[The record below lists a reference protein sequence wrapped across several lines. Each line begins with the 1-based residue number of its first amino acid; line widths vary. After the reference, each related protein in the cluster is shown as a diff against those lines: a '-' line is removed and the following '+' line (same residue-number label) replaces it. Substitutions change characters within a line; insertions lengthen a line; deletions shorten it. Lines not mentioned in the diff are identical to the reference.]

1 MSYFLSYCKGHCSAV
16 LSRYQTLRAEGLLC
30 DILLKVKEN
39 EFPAHKSLLACSS
52 DYFRAMFKSYTK
64 ESKAAI
70 IHLQVISAT
79 GLRHVL
85 DFIYTS
91 WLPLSFASLEDTLE
105 AATYLQVTEAIGLCS
120 QFLANNLTLENC
132 CFSANVAA
140 KFYLPDALSAAEKY
154 LIFNL
159 WKLLD
164 LDLAGLL
171 ELNFHSLKGIV
182 ESPDVPMV
190 KESHLLDLLLK
201 WLKYDK
207 LRLTH
212 TTSLLEHIRYGLIPV
227 EDLRKTYTQSE
238 VPLTAPIKCLIIKA
252 INYHSLI
259 FRQPILQ
266 DKYSTLRNQKT
277 RIILL
282 GGMIVDE
289 GPFSDVVAFDV
300 YNHKWRILT
309 QVPDKLQNHCV
320 CTVGNFLYVLGGET
334 EHSQRDLQI
343 PALTITNKVHRYDP
357 RFNKWI
363 QITDMLEKRCL
374 FSCCVLENK
383 IVAIGGQG
391 ENGSLHSSV
400 EVYNISRDTWT
411 KVKDLPGKI
420 HGHAGTVCK
429 NIVYISG
436 GKYMDQSNTS
446 KDLYAL
452 STLEGQW
459 RKQAPMSIARFGHQ
473 MATIRESIFTFLGLY
488 EPFSEI
494 EKYDPD
500 QNQWTRLRPLVYDRF
515 SYGLAVVEETALL
528 IGGKKWQDSQEIP
541 TQDVVGYDID
551 NDCWEEICKAS
562 LPWYGLQ
569 CAVLQLSEL
578 NDIQDIQQQKRPSVG
593 LPLSET

>member
-16 LSRYQTLRAEGLLC
+16 LSHYQTLRAEGALC

-64 ESKAAI
+64 ESKASVV
-70 IHLQVISAT
+70 HLQVVSAT
-79 GLRHVL
+79 GLQHVL

-105 AATYLQVTEAIGLCS
+105 AATYLQVTEAVGLCS
-120 QFLANNLTLENC
+120 QYLANNLTLETC
-132 CFSANVAA
+132 CFSANIAT
-140 KFYLPDALSAAEKY
+140 KFYLPDALAAAEKY
-154 LIFNL
+154 LIFHF
-159 WKLLD
+159 WKVMD
-164 LDLAGLL
+164 LDFAGLL
-171 ELNFHSLKGIV
+171 ELNFKSLKAVV

-190 KESHLLDLLLK
+190 KESNLLDLLLQ

-227 EDLRKTYTQSE
+227 EDLRKVYTQSE

-259 FRQPILQ
+259 FRQPIMQ
-266 DKYSTLRNQKT
+266 DKHSTLRNQKT

-282 GGMIVDE
+282 GGMIAGE
-289 GPFSDVVAFDV
+289 GPFGDVVAFDV
-300 YNHKWRILT
+300 YNHKWQILT
-309 QVPDKLQNHCV
+309 QAPCKVKNHCV
-320 CTVGNFLYVLGGET
+320 CTVGNFLYVLGGEKENSGSDPKSST
-334 EHSQRDLQI
+334 W
-343 PALTITNKVHRYDP
+343 TVTNEVHRYDP
-357 RFNKWI
+357 RFNQWI
-363 QITDMLEKRCL
+363 QTTGMLEKRCL
-374 FSCCVLENK
+374 FSCFVLKNMI
-383 IVAIGGQG
+383 IVIGGQS
-391 ENGSLHSSV
+391 ENGSLLSSV
-400 EVYNISRDTWT
+400 EVYNINRDVWT
-411 KVKDLPGKI
+411 KIQDLPAKM
-420 HGHAGTVCK
+420 HGHAGAVCK
-429 NIVYISG
+429 NVIYISG
-436 GKYMDQSNTS
+436 GKHMGQINTS

-452 STLEGQW
+452 SSLEGPW
-459 RKQAPMSIARFGHQ
+459 RKQASMSIARFGHQ
-473 MATIRESIFTFLGLY
+473 MATIRESIFTFLGFY

-500 QNQWTRLRPLVYDRF
+500 QNQWTRLRPLAYDRF

-528 IGGKKWQDSQEIP
+528 IGGKKWQASQEIP

-551 NDCWEEICKAS
+551 NDCWEEICKS
-562 LPWYGLQ
+562 PLPWYGVQ

-578 NDIQDIQQQKRPSVG
+578 QDAQGVQQQKRRAVEATPH
-593 LPLSET
+593 

>member
-1 MSYFLSYCKGHCSAV
+1 MSYFLSYCKEHCNSV
-16 LSRYQTLRAEGLLC
+16 LSRYQNLRAEGLLC
-30 DILLKVKEN
+30 DILLKVNEN

-79 GLRHVL
+79 GLQHVL

-91 WLPLSFASLEDTLE
+91 WLPLSFDTLEDTLE

-120 QFLANNLTLENC
+120 QYLTNNLTLQTC
-132 CFSANVAA
+132 CFSANIAA
-140 KFYLPDALSAAEKY
+140 KFYLPDALPTTERY
-154 LIFNL
+154 IIMNV

-164 LDLAGLL
+164 MDFTGLL
-171 ELNFHSLKGIV
+171 ELNFQSLKAVV
-182 ESPDVPMV
+182 ESPDVPML
-190 KESHLLDLLLK
+190 KESNLLDLLLK
-201 WLKYDK
+201 WLKHDK
-207 LRLTH
+207 LRLIY
-212 TTSLLEHIRYGLIPV
+212 TTSLLEHIRYGLVPV
-227 EDLRKTYTQSE
+227 EELRKVYTQSE

-259 FRQPILQ
+259 FRQPLLQ

-277 RIILL
+277 QIILL
-282 GGMIVDE
+282 GGMAAHE
-289 GPFSDVVAFDV
+289 GPISDVVAFDV
-300 YNHKWRILT
+300 YNHSWQTLT
-309 QVPDKLQNHCV
+309 QVQDRVQNHCV

-334 EHSQRDLQI
+334 EDLQSDPKSPI
-343 PALTITNKVHRYDP
+343 WTATNKVHRYDP

-363 QITDMLEKRCL
+363 QITGMLEKRCQ
-374 FSCCVLENK
+374 FSCCILEN
-383 IVAIGGQG
+383 IIFAIGGQG

-400 EVYNISRDTWT
+400 EVYNISRDRWT
-411 KVKDLPGKI
+411 KVRDLPCKI

-429 NIVYISG
+429 NTIYISG
-436 GKYMDQSNTS
+436 GRYVDQNNTT
-446 KDLYAL
+446 KDMYSLCM
-452 STLEGQW
+452 LEGQW
-459 RKQAPMSIARFGHQ
+459 RKEAPMSIARFGHQ
-473 MATIRESIFTFLGLY
+473 MATIRDCIFTFLGLY

-515 SYGLAVVEETALL
+515 SYGLAVVEDTALL

-541 TQDVVGYDID
+541 TQDVVGYDIE
-551 NDCWEEICKAS
+551 NDCWEEICKAA

-578 NDIQDIQQQKRPSVG
+578 IDIKDRQ
-593 LPLSET
+593 

>member
-16 LSRYQTLRAEGLLC
+16 LSHYQTLRAEGALC

-64 ESKAAI
+64 ESKASVV
-70 IHLQVISAT
+70 HLQVVSAT
-79 GLRHVL
+79 GLQHIL

-91 WLPLSFASLEDTLE
+91 WLSLSFASLEDTLE
-105 AATYLQVTEAIGLCS
+105 AATYLQVTEAVGLCS
-120 QFLANNLTLENC
+120 QYLANNLTLETC
-132 CFSANVAA
+132 CFSANIAT
-140 KFYLPDALSAAEKY
+140 KFYLPDALEAAEKY
-154 LIFNL
+154 LIINL
-159 WKLLD
+159 WKVMD
-164 LDLAGLL
+164 LDFAGLL
-171 ELNFHSLKGIV
+171 ELNSRSLKAVV

-190 KESHLLDLLLK
+190 KESNLLDLLLQ

-227 EDLRKTYTQSE
+227 EDLRKVYTQSE

-282 GGMIVDE
+282 GGMIAGE
-289 GPFSDVVAFDV
+289 GPFGDVVAFDV
-300 YNHKWRILT
+300 YNHKWQNLT
-309 QVPDKLQNHCV
+309 KAPRMVKNHCV
-320 CTVGNFLYVLGGET
+320 CTVGNFLYVLGGEIENSESDPKSPT
-334 EHSQRDLQI
+334 W
-343 PALTITNKVHRYDP
+343 TVTNEVYRYDP

-363 QITDMLEKRCL
+363 QTTGMLGKRCL
-374 FSCCVLENK
+374 FCCCVLKNMI
-383 IVAIGGQG
+383 IVAGGQG
-391 ENGSLHSSV
+391 ENGTLHSSV
-400 EVYNISRDTWT
+400 EVYNINRDTWT
-411 KVKDLPGKI
+411 KIQDLPGKM

-429 NIVYISG
+429 NVIYISG
-436 GKYMDQSNTS
+436 GKYMGQTNTS

-452 STLEGQW
+452 SSLEGQW

-473 MATIRESIFTFLGLY
+473 MATIRGSIFTFLGLY

-500 QNQWTRLRPLVYDRF
+500 RNQWTRLRPLVFDRF

-578 NDIQDIQQQKRPSVG
+578 KDAQEIQQQKRLSVEFA
-593 LPLSET
+593 SH